1 MQLTE
6 LLSPPQ
12 RLLAFFSSLVRRP
25 QEFPLWWNL
34 VPLCRMEVFLFS
46 FFFTGSAS
54 RVAVEPWTVG
64 QTFEANLW
72 ESFGF
77 LLSWVCIVSVVFL

>member
-1 MQLTE
+1 ME
-6 LLSPPQ
+6 PG
-12 RLLAFFSSLVRRP
+12 AFV
-25 QEFPLWWNL
+25 QDGG
-34 VPLCRMEVFLFS
+34 VFFLLFS
-46 FFFTGSAS
+46 FFRGSAS
-54 RVAVEPWTVG
+54 REAMEPWTVG